1 MLAGKTFCLITGAS
15 KGFGRSVAAAFAAQW
30 SFNDG
35 SKMVLMSRDEAGL
48 QETKNMVLKENPNI
62 MVHVV
67 ISDLGNM
74 DTLES
79 DISEALNVTE
89 DFETAVLVN
98 NVGTLGDVTK
108 KLQSHVSL
116 DMLRKYFDLNIS
128 SVSLLTAKFM
138 NAFNAATKKIVVNIS
153 SLCAVQEM
161 SFMSL
166 YCTGKA
172 ARDMLFKC
180 LACENEDTRVLNYSP
195 GPMETAMSL
204 DIQLNCGNEDSR
216 KFFAEMRD
224 KKTIIQPE
232 VSAAKMIRIL
242 KGNDYKS
249 GAHVDFY
256 DVE

>member
-1 MLAGKTFCLITGAS
+1 MLAGKAFCLITGAS
-15 KGFGRSVAAAFAAQW
+15 KGFGRSVAAAFASQC
-30 SFNDG
+30 SFKEG

-48 QETKNMVLKENPNI
+48 QETKNMVQKANPNI
-62 MVHVV
+62 IVHVV

-74 DTLES
+74 DSLES
-79 DISEALNVTE
+79 DISKALNVTE

-98 NVGTLGDVTK
+98 NAGTLADVTK
-108 KLQSHVSL
+108 KMQSHVSL
-116 DMLRKYFDLNIS
+116 DILRKYFDLNIS

-138 NAFNAATKKIVVNIS
+138 NTFKTTKKIVLNIS

-161 SFMSL
+161 PYMSL

-204 DIQLNCGNEDSR
+204 DIQLNCGNEESR
-216 KFFAEMRD
+216 KLFAEMRE
-224 KKTIIQPE
+224 KKTIIE
-232 VSAAKMIRIL
+232 TDVSAAKMIRIL